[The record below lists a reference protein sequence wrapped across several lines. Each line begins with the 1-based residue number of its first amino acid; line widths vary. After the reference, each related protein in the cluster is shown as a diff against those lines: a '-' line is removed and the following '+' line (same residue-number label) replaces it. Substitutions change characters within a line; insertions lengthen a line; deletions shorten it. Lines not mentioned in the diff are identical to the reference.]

1 MTDIDIKNST
11 CYFFD
16 DVVNIKNL
24 GLNKINTDEK
34 SYKNILVYY
43 NGYATVK
50 DQRYVQINNA
60 NFQMIVLC
68 SFSANCRLCIIS
80 LLIADFACTLNS
92 TSSRLFIKTFIN
104 HCIINASW
112 ISWIFMH
119 HKYFTRSDS
128 SM

>member
-34 SYKNILVYY
+34 SYKNILIYY

-68 SFSANCRLCIIS
+68 NFSANCQLCIIS
-80 LLIADFACTLNS
+80 LLIADLLACVAAQPADFLS
-92 TSSRLFIKTFIN
+92 KHL
-104 HCIINASW
+104 IINA
-112 ISWIFMH
+112 
-119 HKYFTRSDS
+119 
-128 SM
+128 